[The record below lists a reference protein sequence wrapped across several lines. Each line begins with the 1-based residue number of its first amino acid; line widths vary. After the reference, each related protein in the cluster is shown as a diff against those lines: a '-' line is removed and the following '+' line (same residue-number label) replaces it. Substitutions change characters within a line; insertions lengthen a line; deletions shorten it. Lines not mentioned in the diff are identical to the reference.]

1 VCAIEEVEVRG
12 HEARSLRPV
21 EDLVGPVRVGLVASV
36 DGQTGG
42 DIEETT
48 VGDGVLVIEPG
59 VEGED
64 LPSQPPVAVL
74 VIPSASLQVENG
86 LSKRQPLRLVL
97 GWIWEFLLGRR
108 HRCHCPK
115 PLIVVTLG
123 LGLVWRHVVGLRADL
138 EQEALRGDLIICI
151 VSGVVIVI

>member
-1 VCAIEEVEVRG
+1 M
-12 HEARSLRPV
+12 RPV
-21 EDLVGPVRVGLVASV
+21 EDLVGPIRVGLVASV
-36 DGQTGG
+36 DSQTGS
-42 DIEETT
+42 DIEETA
-48 VGDGVLVIEPG
+48 VGDGVFVIESG

-74 VIPSASLQVENG
+74 VVPSAGLQVEDS

-97 GWIWEFLLGRR
+97 WWIWELLLGRR

-138 EQEALRGDLIICI
+138 EQEALCGDLIVCV
-151 VSGVVIVI
+151 VSSVVVVIQ